1 MRHRLQLPSEPKSN
15 ASNANTA
22 STADDTA
29 ASAAV
34 AAPTSGS
41 ARSSASAEEPSLL
54 FYSLYMHLLNW
65 KSYQQDS
72 TLKRPAHWGEET
84 YLVGERA
91 SDSLGNHPGNSH
103 IPKNGI
109 GMNLRDAQNRYIGFA
124 PRGTKLILGE
134 RRGRS
139 GYYAVTRIIG
149 TVVPEGITGA
159 YVFKGE
165 LTPAG
170 TEPAAKGTVVILDPP
185 IEINAGDVV
194 GYLGQYQRYIDMD
207 PLGASSKQRPLVQV
221 DVFTAQDIRDFI
233 GKSRERAAK
242 LPDNQKTL
250 LHIDEG
256 AKLVLP
262 AKPDLQLVA
271 GEGVAMAPD
280 SPKSGPWVKVRK
292 GALQIAAS
300 RLPGYKSQTRTYG
313 NGATLSMVLGET
325 DTGSPPLSRTLT
337 RRPIEALRSVHV
349 EAKEVQY
356 GVQARCG

>member
-1 MRHRLQLPSEPKSN
+1 MLIGIFWRWHGGIHFDVQTGTRLDQDTGVRCIADGEVVAYRIDDDYPTVPYASCGPATYSTGFVLVRHRLQLPSEPKSN

-185 IEINAGDVV
+185 IEING
-194 GYLGQYQRYIDMD
+194 
-207 PLGASSKQRPLVQV
+207 RP
-221 DVFTAQDIRDFI
+221 
-233 GKSRERAAK
+233 
-242 LPDNQKTL
+242 
-250 LHIDEG
+250 
-256 AKLVLP
+256 
-262 AKPDLQLVA
+262 
-271 GEGVAMAPD
+271 
-280 SPKSGPWVKVRK
+280 
-292 GALQIAAS
+292 
-300 RLPGYKSQTRTYG
+300 
-313 NGATLSMVLGET
+313 
-325 DTGSPPLSRTLT
+325 
-337 RRPIEALRSVHV
+337 
-349 EAKEVQY
+349 
-356 GVQARCG
+356 